1 MPESDVFL
9 LINTDE
15 AVNILADEDDDPVPD
30 RFKLV
35 VNGVC
40 GAPSILN
47 NGQAASTHKTVVFFE
62 SDGSKIVREAY
73 VYSASVEFS
82 WKRYSLR

>member
-1 MPESDVFL
+1 MELTRSLEKDQISISFDEEEEIFHFEMPESDVFL

-35 VNGVC
+35 VSGVC
-40 GAPSILN
+40 
-47 NGQAASTHKTVVFFE
+47 
-62 SDGSKIVREAY
+62 VRLLY
-73 VYSASVEFS
+73 
-82 WKRYSLR
+82 